1 MGKFTKI
8 LKPGAAF
15 GSGVG
20 TGAVIEEN
28 VPEAEKLS
36 VYAGMSGA
44 GMAASEAAK
53 SKKLKK
59 LLTGKIGKKLA
70 TMPLKALTGPASLG
84 FWAKDLYELLGPAI
98 SKAMAKDIGKL
109 VGQPELTPK
118 KYREMIGSYFKPK
131 HRVREGSINPRT
143 GKPRKTKFL
152 RSKKDI
158 LKSIG
163 RKKGGRVS
171 KPKGVGVA
179 KRGYGKAMKRGKQS
193 KHKPTDY
200 EAWIKKEKET

>member
-1 MGKFTKI
+1 MGKFTKG

-28 VPEAEKLS
+28 VPEDKKLS
-36 VYAGMSGA
+36 VYGGLSGA
-44 GMAASEAAK
+44 AAGVSQAAK
-53 SKKLKK
+53 NKKVKK
-59 LLTGKIGKKLA
+59 LLADKIGKKIA
-70 TMPLKALTGPASLG
+70 MMPLKGLTGPASLG
-84 FWAKDLYELLGPAI
+84 LWAKDIYDLAGPAI
-98 SKAMAKDIGKL
+98 SKAMAKDIGKQI
-109 VGQPELTPK
+109 GDPEFTPK
-118 KYREMIGSYFKPK
+118 KYREMMGSLLEPK

-143 GKPRKTKFL
+143 GKPRKTKIL

-171 KPKGVGVA
+171 KPKGVGAA
-179 KRGYGKAMKRGKQS
+179 KRGYGKAMKRGK
-193 KHKPTDY
+193 
-200 EAWIKKEKET
+200 

>member
-131 HRVREGSINPRT
+131 HRVREGSTNPRT
-143 GKPRKTKFL
+143 GKPRKTKFF
-152 RSKKDI
+152 RTKEDIEAWKK
-158 LKSIG
+158 KEQARRKSQSIG

-171 KPKGVGVA
+171 KPKGVGAA
-179 KRGYGKAMKRGKQS
+179 KRGYGKAMKRGK
-193 KHKPTDY
+193 
-200 EAWIKKEKET
+200 